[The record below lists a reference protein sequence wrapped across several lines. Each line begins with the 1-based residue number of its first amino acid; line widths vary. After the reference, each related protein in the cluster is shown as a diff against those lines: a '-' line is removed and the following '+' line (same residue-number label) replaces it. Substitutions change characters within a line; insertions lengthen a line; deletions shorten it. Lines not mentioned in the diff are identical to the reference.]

1 MPEKPTIPTA
11 EILDSVRSLLE
22 EHPELLKI
30 VLLIPGASSV
40 EHLPEQPGSKQNG
53 GFRVSSSKLTRNTFA
68 ESSMPLAPET

>member
-1 MPEKPTIPTA
+1 VALRFGVARSIAGNKMPEKPTIPTA

-40 EHLPEQPGSKQNG
+40 EHLPEQFLQG
-53 GFRVSSSKLTRNTFA
+53 
-68 ESSMPLAPET
+68 